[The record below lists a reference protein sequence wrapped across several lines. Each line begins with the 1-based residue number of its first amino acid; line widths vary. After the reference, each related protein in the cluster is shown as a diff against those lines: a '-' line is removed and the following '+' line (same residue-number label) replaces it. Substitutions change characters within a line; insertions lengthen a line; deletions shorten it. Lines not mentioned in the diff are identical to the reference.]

1 MMIHD
6 DDALEWAPP
15 SVVRARIHFREA
27 RYLWR
32 MLWYVFAQ

>member
-15 SVVRARIHFREA
+15 SVARIHFREA